1 MQFFAW
7 ILNKF
12 LWIYINLYGLVIRVH
27 SFFFIFLLFP
37 STRSF
42 SSLVI
47 LGAHLIYRLPRL
59 PTSDYILLQAQGIE
73 NHVDDVYSAL
83 FNPPTETESPVGIDH
98 RQGAD
103 NDNQTSWIHPAGSES
118 PVSSNNDEQPSPV
131 SVLES
136 SLDAEE
142 VYSGDFEKISADL
155 QGKWPSFSLAIHF
168 PFKFSTLKFDLL

>member
-1 MQFFAW
+1 MVLLYMYIPFFP
-7 ILNKF
+7 
-12 LWIYINLYGLVIRVH
+12 
-27 SFFFIFLLFP
+27 LLFP

-42 SSLVI
+42 SSLII
-47 LGAHLIYRLPRL
+47 LEAQLIYRLPCL
-59 PTSDYILLQAQGIE
+59 PTSDCILLQAEGIE
-73 NHVDDVYSAL
+73 NHVDDVYAAL

-98 RQGAD
+98 HHGVD
-103 NDNQTSWIHPAGSES
+103 NDNQASWIHPTGSES

-155 QGKWPSFSLAIHF
+155 QGKWSSFSLPIHL
-168 PFKFSTLKFDLL
+168 PFKFSALEFDFP